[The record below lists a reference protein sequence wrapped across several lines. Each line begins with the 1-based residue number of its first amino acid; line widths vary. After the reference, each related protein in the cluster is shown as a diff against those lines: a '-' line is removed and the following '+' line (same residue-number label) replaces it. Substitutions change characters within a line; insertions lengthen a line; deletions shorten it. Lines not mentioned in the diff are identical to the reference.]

1 MFYRVKMSRKGN
13 FRKSVRGRAIGR
25 SDRIGWIR
33 IYPLDVCADIVWRY
47 ERRTVVENVSRLIIC
62 GGELI

>member
-13 FRKSVRGRAIGR
+13 FRKLVRARAIGR
-25 SDRIGWIR
+25 WDRIGWVR
-33 IYPLDVCADIVWRY
+33 IYPFDGCADIVWRD